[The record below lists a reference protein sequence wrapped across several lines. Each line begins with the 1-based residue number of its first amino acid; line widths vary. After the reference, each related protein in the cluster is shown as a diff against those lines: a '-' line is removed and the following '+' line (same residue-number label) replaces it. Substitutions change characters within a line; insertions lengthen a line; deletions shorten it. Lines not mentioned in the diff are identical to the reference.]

1 MVYLIYGAERR
12 QAFNLASALLA
23 REDDVKGKRLIP
35 PGRQFYYDA
44 TAIHR
49 VLHLYPKTVRKFIP
63 RHASS
68 HVA

>member
-23 REDDVKGKRLIP
+23 REDDVKGKRPIP

-44 TAIHR
+44 TSIHR

-63 RHASS
+63 
-68 HVA
+68 